1 MYFSSQLTKKYSIE
15 IYCTPSTSCWPP
27 DTQRGLCPPQ
37 ATQTTASPSSHRP
50 AISSGLASVEGWP
63 GQLFLF
69 HLLNIGYAHCSK
81 RGFHNSD
88 IFFGLNEVSNVNR
101 DGVAGVTPNQ
111 QNVFSLSTVLGQ
123 QVASSSPNTDI
134 FNFLQICWFMYDF
147 EMLLQ
152 YTLWDDMVFKFK
164 DLKI

>member
-1 MYFSSQLTKKYSIE
+1 MRFNGDRITRYPSWPLPSSTYPNNCQSIF
-15 IYCTPSTSCWPP
+15 PSTSHIIRVGFSGGVTRSPFSFPP
-27 DTQRGLCPPQ
+27 PRL
-37 ATQTTASPSSHRP
+37 
-50 AISSGLASVEGWP
+50 
-63 GQLFLF
+63 
-69 HLLNIGYAHCSK
+69 CSK

-152 YTLWDDMVFKFK
+152 YTLWDDMVFCRWPSWFK